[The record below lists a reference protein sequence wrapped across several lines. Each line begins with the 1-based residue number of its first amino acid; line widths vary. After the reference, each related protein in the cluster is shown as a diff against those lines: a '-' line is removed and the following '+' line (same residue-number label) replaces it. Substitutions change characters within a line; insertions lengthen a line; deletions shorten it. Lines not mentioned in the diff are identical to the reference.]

1 MSGIPVNE
9 PCCLPQADGLT
20 YLKIGPRQIVVGMM
34 GLETIFKQLLSL
46 GRSPEEISDAE
57 IIGMARKSNYI
68 RSDPEAEANY
78 AAALRKA
85 YAGYYERVSRRP

>member
-1 MSGIPVNE
+1 MSSIPNKE

-20 YLKIGPRQIVVGMM
+20 YLKIGPGQIVVGMI
-34 GLETIFKQLLSL
+34 GLETIFKQLLIW
-46 GRSPEEISDAE
+46 GRSPEEIGDAE

-85 YAGYYERVSRRP
+85 YASYYERVSRRP

>member
-1 MSGIPVNE
+1 MSSMLNRE

-20 YLKIGPRQIVVGMM
+20 YIKVGPRQIVVGMV
-34 GLETIFKQLLSL
+34 GLETIFKQLLAL
-46 GRSPEEISDAE
+46 GRLPEEISDAE

-68 RSDPEAEANY
+68 CADPEAEADY

-85 YAGYYERVSRRP
+85 YARYYERASTRP